1 MKKSTLS
8 LALKILFGGVLATG
22 SAVAQA
28 SYWDEG
34 VCSFGMGTSLA
45 PGESFLV
52 SASVGALRNATSTIP
67 ISFYYSLTPS
77 VTGSSQYLGGNSATV
92 FQPGSYCS
100 SVVQTTLTLPT
111 TSQGLDC
118 FIDSGGY
125 ILAKVGDDVNDIGF
139 NINGYIDDVIAG
151 SPKITSFSPASGH
164 PGSIVHINGSLFDN
178 STTAVYI
185 DGIAAARAVLS
196 PDEIIALVP
205 AGASTGYIQVKEA
218 NGYHKLCSTDPGR
231 SPSQFVVTAVPEY
244 CDSGAS
250 NNGYGKI
257 AYVKLDNSNIY
268 NDVGTSNCPN
278 YTDNTNFFTITSP
291 GLDVDTIQVQFGTC
305 GTTAYSRMFKVY
317 VDWNQDTDFDD
328 PAEYVLAAAS
338 VASDQLYNLT
348 IPVPDFASIGTTRLR
363 MVNALYYSGVVETVD
378 DVQACGY
385 YPFGETQDY
394 VLDVTSVNGVLQA
407 KVKGSLDNTA
417 KPVDISE
424 QVIDLINNNESLSEA
439 DKQNFIDKHLDKL
452 PGLTFSYPKG
462 QEH

>member
-8 LALKILFGGVLATG
+8 LAFKMLFSGVLAAG

-52 SASVGALRNATSTIP
+52 SASVGALRNTTSTIP

-139 NINGYIDDVIAG
+139 NINGYIDDVIAA

-164 PGSIVHINGSLFDN
+164 SGSIVHINGSLFDDN
-178 STTAVYI
+178 TAVYI
-185 DGIAAARAVLS
+185 DGIAAARGILS
-196 PDEIIALVP
+196 SEEIIALVP
-205 AGASTGYIQVKEA
+205 AGASTGYIQVKKA
-218 NGYHKLCSTDPGR
+218 TGHHKLCSTDPGR
-231 SPSQFVVTAVPEY
+231 SPSQFVVTPVPAY

-257 AYVKLDNSNIY
+257 AYVKLDNNSVY
-268 NDVGTSNCPN
+268 NEVGTTNCPN
-278 YTDNTNFFTITSP
+278 YTDNTGFFTTTSP

-305 GTTAYSRMFKVY
+305 GTTAYTRMFKVY
-317 VDWNQDTDFDD
+317 ADWNQDTDFDD
-328 PAEYVLAAAS
+328 PAEYFLAAPS
-338 VASDQLYNLT
+338 VASDQLYDLT

-363 MVNALYYSGVVETVD
+363 MITALYYTGTVDTVD

-407 KVKGSLDNTA
+407 KVKASIDNTVE
-417 KPVDISE
+417 PLDITG
-424 QVIDLINNNESLSEA
+424 QVIDLINNNESLTEA
-439 DKQNFIDKHLDKL
+439 DKQNFIDKYVDKL

-462 QEH
+462 QER